1 MPSNPPIF
9 YTTDE
14 VAQILKIP
22 VRLVRKLIREGH
34 LNAVKVAGN
43 TGSHRTTSANSSRRK
58 AENSGSGIN
67 SPCSDRE

>member
-1 MPSNPPIF
+1 MITAVMPGSAMPSNPPIF

-34 LNAVKVAGN
+34 LNAVKVG
-43 TGSHRTTSANSSRRK
+43 REYRVTSDHLRQFVKEKSRK
-58 AENSGSGIN
+58 
-67 SPCSDRE
+67 

>member
-34 LNAVKVAGN
+34 LNAVKVG
-43 TGSHRTTSANSSRRK
+43 REYRVTSDHLRQFVKEKSRK
-58 AENSGSGIN
+58 
-67 SPCSDRE
+67 

>member
-1 MPSNPPIF
+1 MITAVMPGSAIPPPIF

-34 LNAVKVAGN
+34 LNAVKVG
-43 TGSHRTTSANSSRRK
+43 REYRVTSDHLRQFVKEKSRK
-58 AENSGSGIN
+58 
-67 SPCSDRE
+67 